1 MSSQAGVLATSPDRA
16 TVMLRRLPA
25 PTAIFVAVLG
35 VILVSITI
43 LKGTLD
49 PDYFWHLTTG
59 HYIATHGIPSVDPF
73 SFTWAGKPWTLHEWL
88 SELGLYAIVSTVGTV
103 GAAIVF
109 GAIATG
115 VFAILAAILR
125 RVSVRP
131 LVIVLV
137 CVLGGWVL
145 IPYLTVRP
153 QAISWRL
160 LAGLLAILLWLRA
173 DRPRRA
179 LLLIP
184 DFVAWANLHGLWVIG
199 LGVVGLY
206 LLFTMAGHTPMSPA
220 WRWVLATFVGCLLAT
235 MLTPAGPLGILYP
248 LRYIQPGNWGLANI
262 QEWQSPNF
270 HDPVNWGFL
279 VLIVALLLN
288 GGRSTPAWL
297 VAASV
302 VGLVLGL
309 ASVRNEPIAAILA
322 VPSLGYGI
330 EERRGRLRPL
340 RAARRAPVAL
350 GRRVLELGTGVLLAA
365 AAALILL
372 PSSPL
377 EIVHVPPNPYPVQA
391 TTVMLHMKPDMRV
404 LAEYGWGGYE
414 ISRINDAGGRVFVDG
429 RNGMYSEQILNDY
442 STIRDVSGDW
452 ASLTQKYGVEAMLF
466 PPYAT
471 IVKGAATDAGWC
483 QAYRDASSVLL
494 VKDCSLLDKR

>member
-1 MSSQAGVLATSPDRA
+1 MSSQAGVLASSPDRA
-16 TVMLRRLPA
+16 ALMLRRLPA

-35 VILVSITI
+35 VILVSITT

-59 HYIATHGIPSVDPF
+59 RYIATHGIPSVDPF

-88 SELGLYAIVSTVGTV
+88 SELGLYVVVSAIGTV

-115 VFAILAAILR
+115 VFAILAVILQR
-125 RVSVRP
+125 AGVRP

-153 QAISWRL
+153 QAISWLL

-173 DRPRRA
+173 DRPRRP

-184 DFVAWANLHGLWVIG
+184 YFILWANLHGLWVIG
-199 LGVVGLY
+199 LGVIGLY
-206 LLFTMAGHTPMSPA
+206 LVFTFLGRTPMAAA
-220 WRWVLATFVGCLLAT
+220 WRWMLAAFVGCLLAT
-235 MLTPAGPLGILYP
+235 MITPAGPLGILYP

-302 VGLVLGL
+302 VGLALGL

-322 VPSLGYGI
+322 VPNLGLGI
-330 EERRGRLRPL
+330 EDRLGRLRP
-340 RAARRAPVAL
+340 RRAPRHASTAL
-350 GRRVLELGTGVLLAA
+350 GRRILELGAGLIVAVS
-365 AAALILL
+365 AALILL

-377 EIVHVPPNPYPVQA
+377 EIVHVPANPYPAQA
-391 TTVMLHMKPDMRV
+391 VTVLLRMKPDVRV
-404 LAEYGWGGYE
+404 LAEYGWGGYV
-414 ISRINDAGGRVFVDG
+414 ISRVYDLGGRVFVDG
-429 RNGMYSEQILNDY
+429 RNDMYSEQILNDY

-452 ASLTQKYGVEAMLF
+452 AGLTRKYGVEAMLF

-471 IVKGAATDAGWC
+471 IVKGAATSAGWC
-483 QAYRDASSVLL
+483 EAYRDAQSVLL

>member
-1 MSSQAGVLATSPDRA
+1 MSSQAGVLVTSQDRA
-16 TVMLRRLPA
+16 ALMLRRLPS
-25 PTAIFVAVLG
+25 PTAIFVVVLG

-88 SELGLYAIVSTVGTV
+88 SEFGLYVIVSTFGTV
-103 GAAIVF
+103 GADIVF

-115 VFAILAAILR
+115 VFAILSLVLR
-125 RVSVRP
+125 RADVRP
-131 LVIVLV
+131 LLVVLV
-137 CVLGGWVL
+137 CVL
-145 IPYLTVRP
+145 
-153 QAISWRL
+153 
-160 LAGLLAILLWLRA
+160 LAGIVAILLWLRA

-179 LLLIP
+179 LVLIP
-184 DFVAWANLHGLWVIG
+184 YFIVWANLHGLWVIG

-206 LLFTMAGHTPMSPA
+206 LLFSLVGRTPMSPA
-220 WRWVLATFVGCLLAT
+220 WRWMLATFVGCLLAT

-279 VLIVALLLN
+279 VLVVALLLN

-302 VGLVLGL
+302 VGPVLGL

-322 VPSLGYGI
+322 VPSLGLGI
-330 EERRGRLRPL
+330 EDRLGRLRP
-340 RAARRAPVAL
+340 RRPARRASLAL
-350 GRRVLELGTGVLLAA
+350 GRRILELGTGVLVAA

-377 EIVHVPPNPYPVQA
+377 EIVHVPPNPYPAPAV
-391 TTVMLHMKPDMRV
+391 TVLLHMKPDVRV
-404 LAEYGWGGYE
+404 LAEYGWGGYV
-414 ISRINDAGGRVFVDG
+414 ISRIYDSGGRVFVDG
-429 RNGMYSEQILNDY
+429 RNDMYSEQILNDY

-452 ASLTQKYGVEAMLF
+452 TRLTQKYGVQAMLF

-483 QAYRDASSVLL
+483 QAYRDATSVLL

>member
-1 MSSQAGVLATSPDRA
+1 MLATSPDRA

-59 HYIATHGIPSVDPF
+59 RYIAMHGIPSVDPF

-88 SELGLYAIVSTVGTV
+88 SELGLYAIVSAVGTV

-125 RVSVRP
+125 RAAVRP
-131 LVIVLV
+131 LVVVLV

-153 QAISWRL
+153 QAISWLL
-160 LAGLLAILLWLRA
+160 LAGLLAILIWLRA

-184 DFVAWANLHGLWVIG
+184 YFVAWTNLHGLWVIG

-206 LLFTMAGHTPMSPA
+206 LLFTMAGRTPMSPA
-220 WRWVLATFVGCLLAT
+220 WRWVLATFLGCLLAT

-288 GGRSTPAWL
+288 EGRSTPAWL

-330 EERRGRLRPL
+330 EERLGRLRPL

-350 GRRVLELGTGVLLAA
+350 GRRVLELGTGVLIAA

-414 ISRINDAGGRVFVDG
+414 ISRIYDSGGRVFVDG
-429 RNGMYSEQILNDY
+429 RNDMYSEQILNDY

-452 ASLTQKYGVEAMLF
+452 TSLTQKYGVEAMLF

-483 QAYRDASSVLL
+483 QAYRDATSVLL